1 MNYIYFIL
9 FSVFTITKA
18 IICPSHYSDNL
29 CLIIDESE
37 EKEIENNDYCLECT
51 YKYRKCKET
60 DNFDNIYCNPVN
72 GLCELNET
80 EFNMIYDFDID
91 IDNKKENI
99 VCTNFTYQK
108 KGNNNELKYSL
119 IVICIIL
126 FVFCIFML
134 WYIIYNKYYKNKQDK
149 FIEERVLEEYKNSEA
164 NYETN
169 TDSDCVME
177 IELDSD
183 DRPKY
188 TDDITESIIKL

>member
-9 FSVFTITKA
+9 ISVFTITKA
-18 IICPSHYSDNL
+18 IICPSHYMDNL
-29 CLIIDESE
+29 CLIIDDSE
-37 EKEIENNDYCLECT
+37 EKEIDNNDYCLECT

-80 EFNMIYDFDID
+80 EFNTIYDFDID
-91 IDNKKENI
+91 DNKKEI
-99 VCTNFTYQK
+99 ICTNFTYQK

-149 FIEERVLEEYKNSEA
+149 FIEERALEEYKNSEA
-164 NYETN
+164 YYDDDKKA
-169 TDSDCVME
+169 DSVME
-177 IELDSD
+177 IVLDSED
-183 DRPKY
+183 KQKY
-188 TDDITESIIKL
+188 TDNITESIIKL

>member
-9 FSVFTITKA
+9 FSIFTITKA

-29 CLIIDESE
+29 CLIINDSK

-51 YKYRKCKET
+51 YKYKKCKET

-80 EFNMIYDFDID
+80 EFNTIYDFDID
-91 IDNKKENI
+91 DKKENI
-99 VCTNFTYQK
+99 ICTNYTYQK

-126 FVFCIFML
+126 FVCCILML
-134 WYIIYNKYYKNKQDK
+134 LYIIYKEYIKRKQNK
-149 FIEERVLEEYKNSEA
+149 FIEERALEEYKNSDS

-169 TDSDCVME
+169 TNSDCVME

>member
-9 FSVFTITKA
+9 FYVFTITKA
-18 IICPSHYSDNL
+18 IICPSHYLDNL
-29 CLIIDESE
+29 CLIIEESE
-37 EKEIENNDYCLECT
+37 EKEIDNNDYCLECT

-80 EFNMIYDFDID
+80 EFNTIYDFDID
-91 IDNKKENI
+91 DNKKENI
-99 VCTNFTYQK
+99 ICTNFTYQK

-149 FIEERVLEEYKNSEA
+149 FIEERALEEYKNSEA
-164 NYETN
+164 NYDNDKEA
-169 TDSDCVME
+169 DCDME
-177 IELDSD
+177 IVLDSED
-183 DRPKY
+183 KQKY
-188 TDDITESIIKL
+188 TDDITESIIKF

>member
-9 FSVFTITKA
+9 FSIFTITKA
-18 IICPSHYSDNL
+18 IICPSHYLDNL
-29 CLIIDESE
+29 CLIIEESE
-37 EKEIENNDYCLECT
+37 EKEIDNNDYCLECT

-60 DNFDNIYCNPVN
+60 DNFDNIYCNPIN

-80 EFNMIYDFDID
+80 EFNTIYDFDID
-91 IDNKKENI
+91 DNKKEI
-99 VCTNFTYQK
+99 ICTNFTYQK
-108 KGNNNELKYSL
+108 KGINNELKYSL

-134 WYIIYNKYYKNKQDK
+134 WYIIYNKYYKIKQNK
-149 FIEERVLEEYKNSEA
+149 FIEEREINEYKNSDS

-169 TDSDCVME
+169 TNSDCVME
-177 IELDSD
+177 IVLDSD

-188 TDDITESIIKL
+188 TDNITESIIKL

>member
-1 MNYIYFIL
+1 MNYIYFVL

-29 CLIIDESE
+29 CLIIEETE
-37 EKEIENNDYCLECT
+37 EKEIDNNDYCLECT

-80 EFNMIYDFDID
+80 EFNTIYDFDID
-91 IDNKKENI
+91 DKKENI
-99 VCTNFTYQK
+99 ICTNFTYQK

-149 FIEERVLEEYKNSEA
+149 FIEEIALEEYKNSEA
-164 NYETN
+164 YYDDDKEA
-169 TDSDCVME
+169 DSVME
-177 IELDSD
+177 IELDSED
-183 DRPKY
+183 KQKY
-188 TDDITESIIKL
+188 TDNITESIIKL

>member
-29 CLIIDESE
+29 CLIIDDSK

-80 EFNMIYDFDID
+80 EFNTIYDFDID
-91 IDNKKENI
+91 DNKKEI
-99 VCTNFTYQK
+99 ICTNFTYQK

-126 FVFCIFML
+126 FVFCIFIL

-149 FIEERVLEEYKNSEA
+149 FIEERALEEYKNSEA
-164 NYETN
+164 YYDDDKKA
-169 TDSDCVME
+169 DSVME
-177 IELDSD
+177 IVLDSED
-183 DRPKY
+183 KQKY
-188 TDDITESIIKL
+188 TDNITESIIKL

>member
-18 IICPSHYSDNL
+18 IICPSHYLDNL

-37 EKEIENNDYCLECT
+37 EKEIDNNDYCLECT

-80 EFNMIYDFDID
+80 EFNTIYDFDID
-91 IDNKKENI
+91 DDKKEI
-99 VCTNFTYQK
+99 ICTNFTYQTK
-108 KGNNNELKYSL
+108 SKSNNELKYSL
-119 IVICIIL
+119 ITICIIL

-149 FIEERVLEEYKNSEA
+149 FIEERALEEYKNNEA

-177 IELDSD
+177 IVLDSD
-183 DRPKY
+183 DKQKY
-188 TDDITESIIKL
+188 TDNITESIIKL

>member
-1 MNYIYFIL
+1 MNYIYFVL

-29 CLIIDESE
+29 CLIIDDSE
-37 EKEIENNDYCLECT
+37 EKEIDNNDYCLECT

-80 EFNMIYDFDID
+80 EFNTIYDFDID
-91 IDNKKENI
+91 DKKENI
-99 VCTNFTYQK
+99 ICTNFTYQK

-149 FIEERVLEEYKNSEA
+149 FIEERALEEYKNSEA
-164 NYETN
+164 YYDDDKEA
-169 TDSDCVME
+169 DSVME
-177 IELDSD
+177 IELDSED
-183 DRPKY
+183 KQKY

>member
-29 CLIIDESE
+29 CLIIDESK
-37 EKEIENNDYCLECT
+37 EKEIDNNDYCLECT

-80 EFNMIYDFDID
+80 EFNTFYDFD

-99 VCTNFTYQK
+99 ICTNFTYQK

-164 NYETN
+164 NYDDDKE
-169 TDSDCVME
+169 TDSVME
-177 IELDSD
+177 IVLDSGD
-183 DRPKY
+183 KQKN
-188 TDDITESIIKL
+188 TDNITESIIKL

>member
-29 CLIIDESE
+29 CLIINDSK

-51 YKYRKCKET
+51 YKYKKCKET

-80 EFNMIYDFDID
+80 EFNTIYDFDID
-91 IDNKKENI
+91 DNKKEI
-99 VCTNFTYQK
+99 ICTNFTYQK

-177 IELDSD
+177 IELDSED
-183 DRPKY
+183 KQKY
-188 TDDITESIIKL
+188 TDNITESIIKL

>member
-18 IICPSHYSDNL
+18 IICPSHYMDNL
-29 CLIIDESE
+29 CLIIDDSE
-37 EKEIENNDYCLECT
+37 EKEIDNNDYCLECT

-80 EFNMIYDFDID
+80 EFNTIYDFDID
-91 IDNKKENI
+91 DNKKEI
-99 VCTNFTYQK
+99 ICTNFTYQK

-134 WYIIYNKYYKNKQDK
+134 LYIIYNKYYKNKQDK
-149 FIEERVLEEYKNSEA
+149 FIEEREINEYKNSEA
-164 NYETN
+164 YYDDDKKA
-169 TDSDCVME
+169 DSVME
-177 IELDSD
+177 IVLKSD

-188 TDDITESIIKL
+188 TDNITESIIKL

>member
-9 FSVFTITKA
+9 ISVFTITKA
-18 IICPSHYSDNL
+18 IICPSHYMDNL
-29 CLIIDESE
+29 CLIINDSK

-80 EFNMIYDFDID
+80 EFNAFYDFDID
-91 IDNKKENI
+91 NEKENI
-99 VCTNFTYQK
+99 ICTNFTYQK

-149 FIEERVLEEYKNSEA
+149 FIEERALEEYKNSEA
-164 NYETN
+164 YYDDDKKA
-169 TDSDCVME
+169 DSVME
-177 IELDSD
+177 IVLDSED
-183 DRPKY
+183 KQKY
-188 TDDITESIIKL
+188 TDNITESIIKL

>member
-1 MNYIYFIL
+1 MNYIYFVL

-29 CLIIDESE
+29 CLIIDDSE
-37 EKEIENNDYCLECT
+37 EKEIDNNDYCLECT

-80 EFNMIYDFDID
+80 EFNTIYDFDID
-91 IDNKKENI
+91 DKKENI
-99 VCTNFTYQK
+99 ICTNFTYQK

-149 FIEERVLEEYKNSEA
+149 FIEERALEEYKNSEA
-164 NYETN
+164 YYDDDKEA
-169 TDSDCVME
+169 DSVME
-177 IELDSD
+177 IELDSED
-183 DRPKY
+183 KQKY
-188 TDDITESIIKL
+188 TDNITESIIKL

>member
-9 FSVFTITKA
+9 FSVFTLTKA

-29 CLIIDESE
+29 CLIIDDSE

-80 EFNMIYDFDID
+80 EFNTIYDFDID
-91 IDNKKENI
+91 DKKENI
-99 VCTNFTYQK
+99 ICTNFTYQK
-108 KGNNNELKYSL
+108 KSNNNELKYSL

-149 FIEERVLEEYKNSEA
+149 FIEERALEEYKTSEA

-177 IELDSD
+177 IVLDSED
-183 DRPKY
+183 KQKY

>member
-1 MNYIYFIL
+1 MNYIYFVL

-29 CLIIDESE
+29 CLIIDDSE
-37 EKEIENNDYCLECT
+37 EKEIDNNDYCLECT

-80 EFNMIYDFDID
+80 EFNTIYDFDID
-91 IDNKKENI
+91 DKKENI
-99 VCTNFTYQK
+99 ICTNFTYQK

-126 FVFCIFML
+126 FVCCIFMS
-134 WYIIYNKYYKNKQDK
+134 WYIIYNKYYKIKQDK
-149 FIEERVLEEYKNSEA
+149 FIEERALEEYKNSEA
-164 NYETN
+164 YYDDDKEA
-169 TDSDCVME
+169 DSVME
-177 IELDSD
+177 IELDSED
-183 DRPKY
+183 KQKY
-188 TDDITESIIKL
+188 TDNIIESIIKL

>member
-9 FSVFTITKA
+9 FSIFTITKA

-29 CLIIDESE
+29 CLIINDSK
-37 EKEIENNDYCLECT
+37 EKEIDNNDYCLECT

-80 EFNMIYDFDID
+80 EFNTIYDFDID
-91 IDNKKENI
+91 DKKENI
-99 VCTNFTYQK
+99 ICTNFTYQK
-108 KGNNNELKYSL
+108 KGINNELKYSL

-126 FVFCIFML
+126 FVCCILMS
-134 WYIIYNKYYKNKQDK
+134 WYIIYTKYYKNKQDK
-149 FIEERVLEEYKNSEA
+149 FIEERALEEYKNSEA

-177 IELDSD
+177 IVLDSED
-183 DRPKY
+183 KQKY
-188 TDDITESIIKL
+188 TDNITESIIKL

>member
-9 FSVFTITKA
+9 FSVFTINKA
-18 IICPSHYSDNL
+18 IICPRHKKDKR
-29 CLIIDESE
+29 CLIIDESK

-80 EFNMIYDFDID
+80 EFNTIYDFDID
-91 IDNKKENI
+91 NEKENI
-99 VCTNFTYQK
+99 ICTNFTYQK
-108 KGNNNELKYSL
+108 KGINNELKYSL

-149 FIEERVLEEYKNSEA
+149 FIKERALEEYKNSEA
-164 NYETN
+164 YYDDDKEA
-169 TDSDCVME
+169 DSVME
-177 IELDSD
+177 IVLNSD

-188 TDDITESIIKL
+188 TDNITESIIKL

>member
-1 MNYIYFIL
+1 MNYIYFVL

-29 CLIIDESE
+29 CLIIEETE
-37 EKEIENNDYCLECT
+37 EKEIDNNDYCLECT

-80 EFNMIYDFDID
+80 EFNTIYDFDID
-91 IDNKKENI
+91 DKKENI
-99 VCTNFTYQK
+99 ICTNFTYQK
-108 KGNNNELKYSL
+108 KCNNNELKYSL

-149 FIEERVLEEYKNSEA
+149 FIEERALEEYKNSEA
-164 NYETN
+164 YYDDDKEA
-169 TDSDCVME
+169 DSVME
-177 IELDSD
+177 IELDSED
-183 DRPKY
+183 KQKY
-188 TDDITESIIKL
+188 TDNITESIIKL

>member
-9 FSVFTITKA
+9 FSIFTITKA
-18 IICPSHYSDNL
+18 IICPSHYLDNL

-37 EKEIENNDYCLECT
+37 KKEIDNNDYCLECT

-91 IDNKKENI
+91 NKKENI

-108 KGNNNELKYSL
+108 KGINNELKYSL

-149 FIEERVLEEYKNSEA
+149 FIEERALEEYKTS
-164 NYETN
+164 ETN
-169 TDSDCVME
+169 YDNENDNEDKYEE
-177 IELDSD
+177 IVLDSED
-183 DRPKY
+183 KQKY
-188 TDDITESIIKL
+188 TDNITESIIKL

>member
-9 FSVFTITKA
+9 FSIFTITKA
-18 IICPSHYSDNL
+18 IICPSHYLDNL
-29 CLIIDESE
+29 CLIIVDSE
-37 EKEIENNDYCLECT
+37 EKEIDNNDYCLECT

-80 EFNMIYDFDID
+80 EFNTIYDFD

-108 KGNNNELKYSL
+108 KGNNELKYSL

-126 FVFCIFML
+126 FVCCILMS
-134 WYIIYNKYYKNKQDK
+134 WYIIYDKYNKFKQNK
-149 FIEERVLEEYKNSEA
+149 FIEEREINEYKNSDS
-164 NYETN
+164 NYDN
-169 TDSDCVME
+169 DKKADYVME

-183 DRPKY
+183 DKQKY
-188 TDDITESIIKL
+188 TDNIIESIIKL

>member
-1 MNYIYFIL
+1 MNYIYFVL

-29 CLIIDESE
+29 CLIIDDSE
-37 EKEIENNDYCLECT
+37 EKEIDNNDYCLECT

-80 EFNMIYDFDID
+80 EFNTIYDFDID
-91 IDNKKENI
+91 DKKENI
-99 VCTNFTYQK
+99 ICTNFTYQK

-126 FVFCIFML
+126 FVCCIFMS

-149 FIEERVLEEYKNSEA
+149 FIEERALEEYKNSEA
-164 NYETN
+164 YYDDVKEA
-169 TDSDCVME
+169 DSVME
-177 IELDSD
+177 IELDSED
-183 DRPKY
+183 KQKY
-188 TDDITESIIKL
+188 TDNITESIIKL

>member
-9 FSVFTITKA
+9 FYVFTITKA
-18 IICPSHYSDNL
+18 IICPSHYLDNL
-29 CLIIDESE
+29 CLIIEESE
-37 EKEIENNDYCLECT
+37 EKEIDNNDYCLECT

-80 EFNMIYDFDID
+80 EFNTIYDFDID
-91 IDNKKENI
+91 DNKKENI
-99 VCTNFTYQK
+99 ICTNFTYQK

-126 FVFCIFML
+126 FVFCIFIL

-149 FIEERVLEEYKNSEA
+149 FIEERALEEYKTS
-164 NYETN
+164 ETN
-169 TDSDCVME
+169 YDNENDNEDKYEE
-177 IELDSD
+177 IVLDSED
-183 DRPKY
+183 KQKY
-188 TDDITESIIKL
+188 TDNITESIIKL

>member
-1 MNYIYFIL
+1 MNYIYFVL

-29 CLIIDESE
+29 CLIIEETE
-37 EKEIENNDYCLECT
+37 EKEIDNNDYCLECT

-60 DNFDNIYCNPVN
+60 DNFDNIYFNPVN

-80 EFNMIYDFDID
+80 EFNTIYDFDID
-91 IDNKKENI
+91 DKKENI
-99 VCTNFTYQK
+99 ICTNFTYQK

-149 FIEERVLEEYKNSEA
+149 FIEERALEEYKNSEA
-164 NYETN
+164 YYDDDKEA
-169 TDSDCVME
+169 DSVME
-177 IELDSD
+177 IELDSED
-183 DRPKY
+183 KQKY
-188 TDDITESIIKL
+188 TDNITESIIKL

>member
-1 MNYIYFIL
+1 MNYIYFVL

-29 CLIIDESE
+29 CLIIEETE
-37 EKEIENNDYCLECT
+37 EKEIDNNDYCLECT

-80 EFNMIYDFDID
+80 EFNTIYDFDID
-91 IDNKKENI
+91 DKKENI
-99 VCTNFTYQK
+99 ICTNFTYQK

-126 FVFCIFML
+126 FVCCIFMS
-134 WYIIYNKYYKNKQDK
+134 WYIIYNKYYKIKQDK
-149 FIEERVLEEYKNSEA
+149 FIEERALEEYKNSES
-164 NYETN
+164 NYENNTN
-169 TDSDCVME
+169 SDCVME
-177 IELDSD
+177 IELDSED
-183 DRPKY
+183 KQKY
-188 TDDITESIIKL
+188 TDNITESIIKL

>member
-18 IICPSHYSDNL
+18 IICPSHYLDNL
-29 CLIIDESE
+29 CLIIVDSE
-37 EKEIENNDYCLECT
+37 EKEIDNNDYCLECT

-80 EFNMIYDFDID
+80 EFNTIYDFD

-99 VCTNFTYQK
+99 ICTNFTYQK

-126 FVFCIFML
+126 FVCCIFML

-149 FIEERVLEEYKNSEA
+149 FIEERALEEYKNSET
-164 NYETN
+164 NYDDDKEDDN
-169 TDSDCVME
+169 VME
-177 IELDSD
+177 IVLKSD

-188 TDDITESIIKL
+188 TDNITESIIKL

>member
-9 FSVFTITKA
+9 FYVFTITKA

-29 CLIIDESE
+29 CLIIDESK
-37 EKEIENNDYCLECT
+37 EKKIENNDYCLECT

-80 EFNMIYDFDID
+80 EFNTIYDFDID
-91 IDNKKENI
+91 NEKENI
-99 VCTNFTYQK
+99 ICTNFTYQK

-149 FIEERVLEEYKNSEA
+149 FIEEREINEYKNSEA
-164 NYETN
+164 YYDDDKEA
-169 TDSDCVME
+169 DSVME
-177 IELDSD
+177 IVLNSD

-188 TDDITESIIKL
+188 TDNITESIIKL

>member
-29 CLIIDESE
+29 CLIIDDSK

-80 EFNMIYDFDID
+80 EFNTIYDFDID
-91 IDNKKENI
+91 DNKKEI
-99 VCTNFTYQK
+99 ICTNFTYQK

-149 FIEERVLEEYKNSEA
+149 FIEERALEEYKNSEA
-164 NYETN
+164 YYDDDKKA
-169 TDSDCVME
+169 DSVME
-177 IELDSD
+177 IVLDSED
-183 DRPKY
+183 KQKY
-188 TDDITESIIKL
+188 TDNITESIIKL

>member
-18 IICPSHYSDNL
+18 IICPSHYMDNL
-29 CLIIDESE
+29 CLIIDDSE
-37 EKEIENNDYCLECT
+37 EKEIDNNDYCLECT

-80 EFNMIYDFDID
+80 EFNTIYDFDID
-91 IDNKKENI
+91 DNKKEI
-99 VCTNFTYQK
+99 ICTNFTYQK

-164 NYETN
+164 YYDDDKEA
-169 TDSDCVME
+169 DSVME
-177 IELDSD
+177 IVLKSD

-188 TDDITESIIKL
+188 TDNITESIIKL

>member
-9 FSVFTITKA
+9 FSIFTITKA
-18 IICPSHYSDNL
+18 IICPSHYLDNL
-29 CLIIDESE
+29 CLIIEESE
-37 EKEIENNDYCLECT
+37 EKEIDNNDYCLECT

-91 IDNKKENI
+91 NKKENI

-108 KGNNNELKYSL
+108 KGINNELKYSL

-149 FIEERVLEEYKNSEA
+149 FIEERALEEYKTS
-164 NYETN
+164 ETN
-169 TDSDCVME
+169 YDNENDNEDKYEE
-177 IELDSD
+177 IVLDSED
-183 DRPKY
+183 KQKY
-188 TDDITESIIKL
+188 TDNITESIIKL

>member
-1 MNYIYFIL
+1 MNYIYFVL

-29 CLIIDESE
+29 CLIIDDSE
-37 EKEIENNDYCLECT
+37 EKEIDNNDYCLECT

-80 EFNMIYDFDID
+80 EFNTIYDFDID
-91 IDNKKENI
+91 DKKENI
-99 VCTNFTYQK
+99 ICTNFTYQK

-149 FIEERVLEEYKNSEA
+149 FIEERALEEYKNSEA
-164 NYETN
+164 YYDDDKEA
-169 TDSDCVME
+169 DSVME
-177 IELDSD
+177 IELDSED
-183 DRPKY
+183 KQKY
-188 TDDITESIIKL
+188 TDNIIESIIKL

>member
-9 FSVFTITKA
+9 FSIFTITKA
-18 IICPSHYSDNL
+18 IICPSHYLDNL

-37 EKEIENNDYCLECT
+37 EKEIDNNDYCLECT
-51 YKYRKCKET
+51 YKYKKCKET

-80 EFNMIYDFDID
+80 EFNTIYDFD

-108 KGNNNELKYSL
+108 KGINNELKYSL

-126 FVFCIFML
+126 FVCCILML
-134 WYIIYNKYYKNKQDK
+134 LYIIYNEYNKRKQNK
-149 FIEERVLEEYKNSEA
+149 FIEERALEEYKNSEA
-164 NYETN
+164 NYDDDKEA
-169 TDSDCVME
+169 DSVME
-177 IELDSD
+177 IVLDSED
-183 DRPKY
+183 KQKY
-188 TDDITESIIKL
+188 TDNITESIIKI